1 MRRALPPVP
10 AAYLPG
16 WRCLIARR
24 RGRRRGQPR
33 DPSGCPPPPAP
44 RFAVGARV
52 YGVASSQI
60 RRKCLWPRMNNSAG
74 DMTGGALCR
83 PCLLSL
89 AQQVSQPCRLS
100 LNTGRCFPDRTRRRV
115 WHFEDG
121 IWTRFSWKTSRRDG
135 HVQSE
140 IAAAISAAMRGH
152 HVRDSGAPEAASCKA
167 LRCAPTARCARGSRR
182 AIAGASRDDR
192 RRPRGLDDAACRAR
206 HLWHLRDGRTERKR
220 GTSDGCCRAMMIV
233 PIVGTAVAPIVVKRW
248 PTPNHPPSGES
259 RRIQR
264 GARDAD
270 GWTRPSTKRE
280 PGAGAWQR
288 LHRPERCSP
297 RLKSPAQAVRSLRRT
312 AITRDRAVAGAWAY
326 VIPALMDQGRQ
337 PGMSRCSRKGS
348 AVSWCQTTSQLLP
361 GDLSNNVARN
371 GIAAGPT
378 KRAAIATS
386 RESCA
391 IRWATGTCIKCRAT
405 ARPRS
410 SVECWSSVA
419 TFAASDW
426 SRTFGTIS
434 KPFVMRK
441 YEFNEGAVAMRN
453 VRSSP
458 SNPFKCI
465 GAQPRH
471 AKKGAS
477 QALRPRTAALF
488 WIRFSVHYRH

>member
-1 MRRALPPVP
+1 MATT
-10 AAYLPG
+10 
-16 WRCLIARR
+16 
-24 RGRRRGQPR
+24 
-33 DPSGCPPPPAP
+33 PPAGTMQSTAEIS
-44 RFAVGARV
+44 R
-52 YGVASSQI
+52 AS
-60 RRKCLWPRMNNSAG
+60 CP
-74 DMTGGALCR
+74 
-83 PCLLSL
+83 
-89 AQQVSQPCRLS
+89 
-100 LNTGRCFPDRTRRRV
+100 
-115 WHFEDG
+115 
-121 IWTRFSWKTSRRDG
+121 
-135 HVQSE
+135 
-140 IAAAISAAMRGH
+140 ISAS
-152 HVRDSGAPEAASCKA
+152 DS
-167 LRCAPTARCARGSRR
+167 T
-182 AIAGASRDDR
+182 
-192 RRPRGLDDAACRAR
+192 
-206 HLWHLRDGRTERKR
+206 
-220 GTSDGCCRAMMIV
+220 
-233 PIVGTAVAPIVVKRW
+233 PIVCVPGSTR
-248 PTPNHPPSGES
+248 SGPLSVSES
-259 RRIQR
+259 SMWRRN
-264 GARDAD
+264 
-270 GWTRPSTKRE
+270 
-280 PGAGAWQR
+280 
-288 LHRPERCSP
+288 
-297 RLKSPAQAVRSLRRT
+297 

-419 TFAASDW
+419 TF
-426 SRTFGTIS
+426 S